1 MKSGFLNNLI
11 PHFYL
16 FLLKNLLCK
25 YLRFGPSKTYLIY
38 IDKKLS
44 LESFS
49 IYLFLHS
56 GLFSSILN
64 INPGVPLYD

>member
-1 MKSGFLNNLI
+1 MKSGLLNDLI
-11 PHFYL
+11 PHFFL
-16 FLLKNLLCK
+16 FLLKNLQCK
-25 YLRFGPSKTYLIY
+25 HLKSGPSKKYLIY

-56 GLFSSILN
+56 GLFSSIDEYQSRGLF
-64 INPGVPLYD
+64 I